1 MKIRLIGIGK
11 TTDPNLIALCSEF
24 ENRLKHYCQF
34 EVEYHSSKL
43 KTNERELVK
52 TEEGKLLLA
61 KILPSNQVILLDNR
75 GSQYGSEEFSQF
87 LQKRL
92 NAASQ
97 DIVFLIGG
105 AFGFS
110 EAVYERANFKLSLSK
125 MTFTHQLIRVI
136 FTEQLYRAFTILKG
150 EKYHH

>member
-1 MKIRLIGIGK
+1 MKIKLIGIGK
-11 TTDPNLIALCSEF
+11 TTDSNLIELCLEF

-34 EVEYHSSKL
+34 EVEYLSCKQKS
-43 KTNERELVK
+43 NDRDQVK
-52 TEEGKLLLA
+52 AEEGKLLLA
-61 KILPSNQVILLDNR
+61 KLLPSNQVILLDNR
-75 GSQYGSEEFSQF
+75 GAQYSSEDFSNF

-92 NAASQ
+92 NAATQ

-110 EAVYERANFKLSLSK
+110 EAVYQRANFKLSLSK
-125 MTFTHQLIRVI
+125 MTFTHQLIRLI